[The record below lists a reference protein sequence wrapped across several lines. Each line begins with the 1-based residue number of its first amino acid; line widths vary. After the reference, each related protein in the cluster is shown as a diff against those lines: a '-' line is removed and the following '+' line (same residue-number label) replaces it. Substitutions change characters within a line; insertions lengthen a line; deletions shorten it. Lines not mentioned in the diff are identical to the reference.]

1 MAGELGLGADL
12 RIERM
17 AHQLLS
23 GGGRPGDG
31 RSTERR
37 ATPMFCEVAKL
48 DLRKTFLQP
57 SSAAPPHIQ
66 PVSAGMFPP

>member
-17 AHQLLS
+17 VHQLLS
-23 GGGRPGDG
+23 GGRPGDG
-31 RSTERR
+31 RSTERH

-48 DLRKTFLQP
+48 DLRKIFLQP

-66 PVSAGMFPP
+66 PVSAGIFLP